1 MKQSSIIKAAREQS
15 GKTQAQ
21 VAKEIGVT
29 IRLYQKYECGKVIP
43 NVIVGNKIATALN
56 TTSDKLWNC

>member
-1 MKQSSIIKAAREQS
+1 MEKSSIIKTAREQS
-15 GKTQAQ
+15 AKTQAQ

-29 IRLYQKYECGKVIP
+29 IRLYQKYESGKVIP